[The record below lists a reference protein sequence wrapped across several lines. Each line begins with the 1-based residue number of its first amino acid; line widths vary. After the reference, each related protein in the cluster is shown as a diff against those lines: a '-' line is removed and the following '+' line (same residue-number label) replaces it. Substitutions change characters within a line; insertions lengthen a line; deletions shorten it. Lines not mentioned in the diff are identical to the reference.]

1 MQPAAPSL
9 LPNTTIHERYVI
21 RRTIGQGGMG
31 AVYEATDERLGNT
44 VALKQMLLSGPQFS
58 TAFQREARLLAGL
71 RHASLPKVTDY
82 FTDAHG
88 QFLVMEYIP
97 GSDLGSLLGQRG
109 RPFAVPEVL
118 SWADQILQA
127 LEYLHCQQP
136 PIVHRDIKPQNLKM
150 TPGGDIVLLD
160 FGLAKGMGG
169 VGSQVVTTA
178 SLFGYTPNYAPL
190 EQIQGS
196 GTGPASDLYAL
207 GATLHHLLTG
217 MPPAN
222 ALERAAAAAQGQP
235 DPLRP
240 AHELNP
246 AVPALVS
253 AALMASLSLDP
264 NRRPPSAAALRAALQ
279 PSSANR
285 AVAGPAYTEATII
298 GAAASAPATANAAG
312 IAAPKRR
319 PPWIWGLVG
328 ALAATLVA
336 ASVAFAM
343 LPRQQAIV
351 PQATEALVLS
361 AEPTAA
367 MATEAVQATVQPTAE
382 PTAAPSATSAPTL
395 APSLP
400 PLSPTPEVR
409 FAPAARVPP
418 LSASASNSA
427 PPAVDANRRQTTFT
441 ADNAV
446 DGQTDTAWRVEGDGI
461 GQYLQFAFARP
472 LRITEIQLIPGYAK
486 IDPLDGT
493 DRFPQNRRV
502 KRVRFEFSDGSQV
515 EGAFADSPTLQAVRL
530 PTPIL
535 TSSLRI
541 VILETAPPAVAR
553 EPRNFTP
560 ISEVVVIGEE
570 QLP

>member
-1 MQPAAPSL
+1 MPMQPAAPTL
-9 LPNTTIHERYVI
+9 LPNTTIHERYVV

-31 AVYEATDERLGNT
+31 AVYEASDERLGNT
-44 VALKQMLLSGPQFS
+44 VALKQMLLSGQQFS

-71 RHASLPKVTDY
+71 RHAALPKVTDY

-109 RPFAVPEVL
+109 RPFAVQEVL
-118 SWADQILQA
+118 GWADQILQA

-160 FGLAKGMGG
+160 FGLAKGMGSI
-169 VGSQVVTTA
+169 GSQVATTA

-246 AVPALVS
+246 DVPPSVSAALVS
-253 AALMASLSLDP
+253 ALSLDP
-264 NRRPPSAAALRAALQ
+264 NRRPPSAAALRAALR
-279 PSSANR
+279 PPTGA
-285 AVAGPAYTEATII
+285 AAGVGPAYTDATVV
-298 GAAASAPATANAAG
+298 GGKAPLTPPTPSATTST
-312 IAAPKRR
+312 RR
-319 PPWIWGLVG
+319 PAWLWGLVG
-328 ALAATLVA
+328 ALVA
-336 ASVAFAM
+336 ALVVAGIAFAAM
-343 LPRQQAIV
+343 PPQQTIA
-351 PQATEALVLS
+351 PQATAESALAVASTDML
-361 AEPTAA
+361 PTASA
-367 MATEAVQATVQPTAE
+367 MPTE
-382 PTAAPSATSAPTL
+382 APSATSPPTEQPSATALL
-395 APSLP
+395 ATSTPLP
-400 PLSPTPEVR
+400 PPTSEIR

-418 LSASASNSA
+418 LSVSASNNA

-441 ADNAV
+441 AGNAV
-446 DGQTDTAWRVEGDGI
+446 DGQSDTAWRVEGDGV
-461 GQYLQFAFARP
+461 GQYLQLAFARP
-472 LRITEIQLIPGYAK
+472 LRVTEIQLIPGYAK
-486 IDPLDGT
+486 IDPFDGT
-493 DRFPQNRRV
+493 DRFTQNRRV

-515 EGAFADSPTLQAVRL
+515 EGAFADSPTLQAIRL
-530 PTPIL
+530 ATPIL
-535 TSSLRI
+535 TNSLRI
-541 VILETAPPAVAR
+541 VVLETLPPAVAR

-570 QLP
+570 QVP